1 MKKEYRKP
9 SMIVTSFETIDITS
23 IALAKSAMITPK
35 TYTDKTFT
43 LHE

>member
-9 SMIVTSFETIDITS
+9 NMIVTSFETIDVTS
-23 IALAKSAMITPK
+23 IDLARSAMINPK
-35 TYTDKTFT
+35 SYTTNTFT